1 MNKISDDKF
10 KINYKCKTHKNKSLI
25 GYCKQEKVYLCS
37 ICMKDHY
44 SHGNGNILPFD
55 ENKINLMINKH
66 RQLNAKAQR
75 KI

>member
-1 MNKISDDKF
+1 
-10 KINYKCKTHKNKSLI
+10 
-25 GYCKQEKVYLCS
+25 
-37 ICMKDHY
+37 MKDHY

-55 ENKINLMINKH
+55 ENQINLMINKH